1 MQAALSILGRLMLCA
16 IFLMSTAG
24 KKIPDFSGTVAYM
37 KANGLT
43 WMPEVLLGG
52 AIVFLLVGSAFVIL
66 GFQARIGA
74 LLLLVFLGLAT
85 YYFHDFWSPRH
96 AQMAELQTIQFMKN
110 LGLAGA
116 MVFIIA
122 NGSGAGSIDNRIFG
136 KREPLYT

>member
-24 KKIPDFSGTVAYM
+24 KKIPVAYM